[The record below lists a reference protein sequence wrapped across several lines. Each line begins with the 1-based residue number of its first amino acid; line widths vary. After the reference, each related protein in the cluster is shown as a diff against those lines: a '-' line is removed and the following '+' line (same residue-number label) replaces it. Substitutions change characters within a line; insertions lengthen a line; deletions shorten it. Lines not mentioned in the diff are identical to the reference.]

1 MISMIEKTYRV
12 IDIWTK
18 NVIENLTMREVVRT
32 LGVSRG
38 TIRSAVKNDNLIR
51 CRYEVSEMGEISKDK
66 DINHIPERLWNEWE
80 EVRKPINKAIKD
92 SGKMIF
98 ISCSNL

>member
-1 MISMIEKTYRV
+1 MIENTYRV

-38 TIRSAVKNDNLIR
+38 TIRSAVKRNNLVR
-51 CRYEVSEMGEISKDK
+51 CRYEISEMGLVEIDK
-66 DINHIPERLWNEWE
+66 DTNHIRSDLWNQWE
-80 EVRKPINKAIKD
+80 EIRKPIHKALID
-92 SGKMIF
+92 SGKVVF
-98 ISCSNL
+98 LSCNSK

>member
-1 MISMIEKTYRV
+1 MIENTYRV

-38 TIRSAVKNDNLIR
+38 TIRSAVKRNNLVR
-51 CRYEVSEMGEISKDK
+51 CRYEISEMGLVEIVKDTNHIPNDLWIQWEEISKP
-66 DINHIPERLWNEWE
+66 IHNELM
-80 EVRKPINKAIKD
+80 D
-92 SGKMIF
+92 SGQMIF
-98 ISCSNL
+98 INCRNL